1 VELNSQLVAPALT
14 GFAAF
19 LLAWLAFGKR
29 RSKTPASAAR
39 NASVSSSERETERPP
54 ASPSTPAPA
63 STSKAAPASTS
74 KAAPASTS
82 KAAPAAV
89 SKPAPAAVSKPAPA
103 AVSKPAPATDGKSEP
118 AAVSKRGAAA
128 VSKADRP
135 ASRAIVW
142 EALPDEL
149 IDDDITVL
157 HAIPVLDS
165 GEISIEAASVSIEN
179 ESEEDRVSRIE
190 LSYEEDAEAEE
201 VTAAS
206 ARILI
211 HAAGDSDQ
219 GRVRKRNEDSM
230 LVMPERSLFAV
241 ADGMGGHRG
250 GAVASSLAIDA
261 LQDAFDREAFEGRV
275 QASGD
280 VPRRARELAAAVH
293 MTNEC
298 VRSMAFADREL
309 SDMGTTLVA
318 ARFSPNKQRLYVGH
332 VGDSRCYRL
341 RQGKLRQLT
350 TDHTMA
356 SLGVTGPSANHLY
369 QAIGVSPGLAID
381 LIVDKPQDDDMY
393 VLCSDGLSKMVSDDE
408 LRDVLLEHEDLESAL
423 YTLIEAANDRGGND
437 NVTVIIIKVLA
448 RTSKKAMESIAQ
460 QAIS

>member
-1 VELNSQLVAPALT
+1 MEFNSQLVAPTLT
-14 GFAAF
+14 GVAAF
-19 LLAWLAFGKR
+19 LLAWLAFGKS
-29 RSKTPASAAR
+29 RSKVAKPTTSSLPANQR
-39 NASVSSSERETERPP
+39 DTKPPP
-54 ASPSTPAPA
+54 ASKRKSAKDEKSAAAKDAKSAAETKPAIAADSKPTDPA
-63 STSKAAPASTS
+63 ELAAGAKS
-74 KAAPASTS
+74 
-82 KAAPAAV
+82 AV
-89 SKPAPAAVSKPAPA
+89 SDSKPAPAAGSKSSRPA
-103 AVSKPAPATDGKSEP
+103 AK
-118 AAVSKRGAAA
+118 
-128 VSKADRP
+128 
-135 ASRAIVW
+135 AIVW
-142 EALPDEL
+142 EATPSEL
-149 IDDDITVL
+149 ADDDITIV
-157 HAIPVLDS
+157 HAIPVFDGATDLT
-165 GEISIEAASVSIEN
+165 IEAASVSIEG
-179 ESEEDRVSRIE
+179 ETEDDRVSRIE

-206 ARILI
+206 ARILLY
-211 HAAGDSDQ
+211 AAGDSDQ
-219 GRVRKRNEDSM
+219 GRVRKRNEDSL

-275 QASGD
+275 QSTGN

-356 SLGVTGPSANHLY
+356 SLGVKGPSANHLY

-381 LIVDKPQDDDMY
+381 LIVDKPQDDDIY
-393 VLCSDGLSKMVSDDE
+393 VLCSDGLSKMVTDDQ
-408 LRDVLLEHEDLESAL
+408 LRDTLIENEDLETAL

-437 NVTVIIIKVLA
+437 NVTVIIVKVVSRVSKLA
-448 RTSKKAMESIAQ
+448 MDTIAQ
-460 QAIS
+460 QAVN

>member
-1 VELNSQLVAPALT
+1 MELNSQLVAPALT

-19 LLAWLAFGKR
+19 LLAWLAFGKG
-29 RSKTPASAAR
+29 RSKAAASANAKARSAAPASAAPS
-39 NASVSSSERETERPP
+39 ASIPAGERETRPP
-54 ASPSTPAPA
+54 PTPVSKSAPA
-63 STSKAAPASTS
+63 AAGKSAPA
-74 KAAPASTS
+74 AAD
-82 KAAPAAV
+82 KAAPAAGT
-89 SKPAPAAVSKPAPA
+89 KPASGAPAKPERPAA
-103 AVSKPAPATDGKSEP
+103 
-118 AAVSKRGAAA
+118 
-128 VSKADRP
+128 
-135 ASRAIVW
+135 RAIVW
-142 EALPDEL
+142 ESLPAEL
-149 IDDDITVL
+149 IDEDITVI
-157 HAIPVLDS
+157 HAIPVIDGS
-165 GEISIEAASVSIEN
+165 ADISIEAASVSIEN
-179 ESEEDRVSRIE
+179 ESEDDRVSRIE

-261 LQDAFDREAFEGRV
+261 LQDAFDRSAFDGRV
-275 QASGD
+275 QSTGD

-318 ARFSPNKQRLYVGH
+318 ARFSPNKQRLYIGH

-341 RQGKLRQLT
+341 RQGTLRQLT

-381 LIVDKPQDDDMY
+381 LIVDKPRDDDVY
-393 VLCSDGLSKMVSDDE
+393 LLCSDGLSKMVSDED
-408 LRDVLLEHEDLESAL
+408 LCSVLLEHEDLESAL
-423 YTLIEAANDRGGND
+423 YTLIEMANDRGGND
-437 NVTVIIIKVLA
+437 NVTVIIVKVLGRA
-448 RTSKKAMESIAQ
+448 SKKAMEQLTQ
-460 QAIS
+460 QATGN

>member
-1 VELNSQLVAPALT
+1 MEFNSQLVAPTLT
-14 GFAAF
+14 GVAAF
-19 LLAWLAFGKR
+19 LLAWLAFGKS
-29 RSKTPASAAR
+29 RSKSAKPTTSSVPAAERDTKPPPASKRKAGNGAKAAAAKDEKSAVAAEPKSAEAKTDAKPASAAEAKPTIPAQADPDAKSA
-39 NASVSSSERETERPP
+39 ASDSK
-54 ASPSTPAPA
+54 PS
-63 STSKAAPASTS
+63 
-74 KAAPASTS
+74 
-82 KAAPAAV
+82 PAAGGK
-89 SKPAPAAVSKPAPA
+89 SLRPAAK
-103 AVSKPAPATDGKSEP
+103 
-118 AAVSKRGAAA
+118 
-128 VSKADRP
+128 
-135 ASRAIVW
+135 AIVW
-142 EALPDEL
+142 EAPPSEL
-149 IDDDITVL
+149 ADDDITIV
-157 HAIPVLDS
+157 HAIPVFDGAGDLT
-165 GEISIEAASVSIEN
+165 IEAASVSIEG
-179 ESEEDRVSRIE
+179 ESEDDRVSRIE

-201 VTAAS
+201 VTSAS
-206 ARILI
+206 ARILLY
-211 HAAGDSDQ
+211 AAGDSDQ
-219 GRVRKRNEDSM
+219 GRVRKRNEDSL

-275 QASGD
+275 QSTGN

-356 SLGVTGPSANHLY
+356 SLGVKGPSANHLY

-393 VLCSDGLSKMVSDDE
+393 LLCSDGLSKMVTDDE
-408 LRDVLLEHEDLESAL
+408 LRDTLLEHEDLETAL

-437 NVTVIIIKVLA
+437 NVTVIIVKVLA
-448 RTSKKAMESIAQ
+448 RTSKKAMEAIAQ
-460 QAIS
+460 QAAN

>member
-1 VELNSQLVAPALT
+1 MELNSQLVAPALT

-29 RSKTPASAAR
+29 RSKAPASSAR
-39 NASVSSSERETERPP
+39 SASVSPSERETERPP
-54 ASPSTPAPA
+54 APTSKPAPA
-63 STSKAAPASTS
+63 AVSKPAP
-74 KAAPASTS
+74 
-82 KAAPAAV
+82 AV

-103 AVSKPAPATDGKSEP
+103 AASKPAPAANAKLESAP
-118 AAVSKRGAAA
+118 VSKPSAP
-128 VSKADRP
+128 VKPDRP

-142 EALPDEL
+142 ESLPDEL
-149 IDDDITVL
+149 IDEDITVL
-157 HAIPVLDS
+157 HAFPVFDA
-165 GEISIEAASVSIEN
+165 GGDISIESASVSIEN
-179 ESEEDRVSRIE
+179 ETEEDRVSRIE

-219 GRVRKRNEDSM
+219 GRVRKRNEDSL

-275 QASGD
+275 QANGD

-381 LIVDKPQDDDMY
+381 LIVDKPRDDDVY

-408 LRDVLLEHEDLESAL
+408 LRDVLIEHEDLESAL

-448 RTSKKAMESIAQ
+448 RTSKKAMETIAQ
-460 QAIS
+460 QSVS

>member
-1 VELNSQLVAPALT
+1 MELNSQLVAPALT

-19 LLAWLAFGKR
+19 LLAWLAFGKG
-29 RSKTPASAAR
+29 RSKAAASANAKARSAAPASAAPS
-39 NASVSSSERETERPP
+39 ASIPAGERETRPP
-54 ASPSTPAPA
+54 PTPVSKSAPA
-63 STSKAAPASTS
+63 AAGKSAPAAAGKS
-74 KAAPASTS
+74 APAAAD
-82 KAAPAAV
+82 KAAPAAGT
-89 SKPAPAAVSKPAPA
+89 KPASGAPAKPERPAA
-103 AVSKPAPATDGKSEP
+103 
-118 AAVSKRGAAA
+118 
-128 VSKADRP
+128 
-135 ASRAIVW
+135 RAIVW
-142 EALPDEL
+142 ESLPAEL
-149 IDDDITVL
+149 IDEDITVI
-157 HAIPVLDS
+157 HAIPVIDGS
-165 GEISIEAASVSIEN
+165 ADISIEAASVSIEN
-179 ESEEDRVSRIE
+179 ESEDDRVSRIE

-261 LQDAFDREAFEGRV
+261 LQDAFDRSAFDGRV
-275 QASGD
+275 QSTGD

-318 ARFSPNKQRLYVGH
+318 ARFSPNKQRLYIGH

-341 RQGKLRQLT
+341 REGTLRQLT

-381 LIVDKPQDDDMY
+381 LIVDKPRDDDVY
-393 VLCSDGLSKMVSDDE
+393 LLCSDGLSKMVSDED
-408 LRDVLLEHEDLESAL
+408 LCSVLLEHEDLESAL
-423 YTLIEAANDRGGND
+423 YTLIEMANDRGGND
-437 NVTVIIIKVLA
+437 NVTVIIVKVLGRA
-448 RTSKKAMESIAQ
+448 SKKAMEQLTQ
-460 QAIS
+460 QATGN

>member
-1 VELNSQLVAPALT
+1 MELNSQLVAPALT

-19 LLAWLAFGKR
+19 LLAWLAFGKG
-29 RSKTPASAAR
+29 RSKAAASANAKARSAAPASAAPS
-39 NASVSSSERETERPP
+39 ASIPAGERETRPP
-54 ASPSTPAPA
+54 PTPVSKSAPA
-63 STSKAAPASTS
+63 AAGKSAPA
-74 KAAPASTS
+74 AAGKSQAPRRRSAD
-82 KAAPAAV
+82 KAAPAAGT
-89 SKPAPAAVSKPAPA
+89 KPASGAPAKPERPAA
-103 AVSKPAPATDGKSEP
+103 
-118 AAVSKRGAAA
+118 
-128 VSKADRP
+128 
-135 ASRAIVW
+135 RAIVW
-142 EALPDEL
+142 ESLPAEL
-149 IDDDITVL
+149 IDEDITVI
-157 HAIPVLDS
+157 HAIPVIDGS
-165 GEISIEAASVSIEN
+165 ADISIEAASVSIEN
-179 ESEEDRVSRIE
+179 ESEDDRVSRIE

-261 LQDAFDREAFEGRV
+261 LQDAFDRSAFDGRV
-275 QASGD
+275 QSSGD

-318 ARFSPNKQRLYVGH
+318 ARFSPNKQRLYIGH

-341 RQGKLRQLT
+341 RQGTLRQLT

-381 LIVDKPQDDDMY
+381 LIVDKPRDDDVY
-393 VLCSDGLSKMVSDDE
+393 LLCSDGLSKMVSDED
-408 LRDVLLEHEDLESAL
+408 LCSVLLEHEDLESAL
-423 YTLIEAANDRGGND
+423 YTLIEMANDRGGND
-437 NVTVIIIKVLA
+437 NVTVIIVKVLGRA
-448 RTSKKAMESIAQ
+448 SKKAMEQLTQ
-460 QAIS
+460 QATGN

>member
-1 VELNSQLVAPALT
+1 VEFNSQLVAPTLT
-14 GFAAF
+14 GVAAF
-19 LLAWLAFGKR
+19 LLAWLAFGKS
-29 RSKTPASAAR
+29 RSKAAKPTTSSVPANQR
-39 NASVSSSERETERPP
+39 DTKPPP
-54 ASPSTPAPA
+54 ASKR
-63 STSKAAPASTS
+63 KAAKDEKS
-74 KAAPASTS
+74 
-82 KAAPAAV
+82 AAV
-89 SKPAPAAVSKPAPA
+89 SEEKSAGHKKPVTSSDDKPTDPAELAPDGKVAASDSKPAPAA
-103 AVSKPAPATDGKSEP
+103 GKSLRPP
-118 AAVSKRGAAA
+118 AK
-128 VSKADRP
+128 
-135 ASRAIVW
+135 AIVW
-142 EALPDEL
+142 EAPLSELADE
-149 IDDDITVL
+149 DITIV
-157 HAIPVLDS
+157 HAIPVFDGAVDLT
-165 GEISIEAASVSIEN
+165 IEAASVSIEG
-179 ESEEDRVSRIE
+179 ETEDDRVSRIE

-201 VTAAS
+201 VTSAS
-206 ARILI
+206 ARILLY
-211 HAAGDSDQ
+211 AAGDSDQ
-219 GRVRKRNEDSM
+219 GRVRKRNEDSL

-275 QASGD
+275 QSNGN

-356 SLGVTGPSANHLY
+356 SLGVKGPSANHLY

-381 LIVDKPQDDDMY
+381 LIVDKPQDDDIY
-393 VLCSDGLSKMVSDDE
+393 LLCSDGLSKMVTDDE
-408 LRDVLLEHEDLESAL
+408 LRDTLLEHEDLETAL
-423 YTLIEAANDRGGND
+423 YTLIESANDRGGND
-437 NVTVIIIKVLA
+437 NVTVIIVKVLSRA
-448 RTSKKAMESIAQ
+448 SKKAMEAIAQ
-460 QAIS
+460 QAVN

>member
-19 LLAWLAFGKR
+19 LLAWLAFGKS
-29 RSKTPASAAR
+29 RSKATASSAPKADAAPK
-39 NASVSSSERETERPP
+39 NGAATKNTAAPKANANAKTNGAPKAEAPSASVSAAERDTKPPP
-54 ASPSTPAPA
+54 APL
-63 STSKAAPASTS
+63 
-74 KAAPASTS
+74 
-82 KAAPAAV
+82 
-89 SKPAPAAVSKPAPA
+89 SKPAPSAPSKPAP
-103 AVSKPAPATDGKSEP
+103 
-118 AAVSKRGAAA
+118 GAAT
-128 VSKADRP
+128 KHDRP
-135 ASRAIVW
+135 TSRAIVW
-142 EALPDEL
+142 ESLPAELVDE
-149 IDDDITVL
+149 DITVI
-157 HAIPVLDS
+157 HAIPVVD
-165 GEISIEAASVSIEN
+165 GAEISIEAASVSIEN

-261 LQDAFDREAFEGRV
+261 LQDAFDRSAFDGRV

-381 LIVDKPQDDDMY
+381 LIVDKPQDDDVY
-393 VLCSDGLSKMVSDDE
+393 VLCSDGLSKMVSDDD
-408 LRDVLLEHEDLESAL
+408 LRNVLMEHEDLESAL
-423 YTLIEAANDRGGND
+423 YTLIEMANDRGGND
-437 NVTVIIIKVLA
+437 NVTVIIVKVLA

-460 QAIS
+460 QATSN

>member
-1 VELNSQLVAPALT
+1 VEFNSQLVAPTLT
-14 GFAAF
+14 GVAAF
-19 LLAWLAFGKR
+19 LLAWLAFGKS
-29 RSKTPASAAR
+29 RSKAAKPTANNVPAE
-39 NASVSSSERETERPP
+39 ERETKPPPASKRKAAKDEKSAAAEAKPADPKPAVGADSKSASAPPAADAKPAVVTDSKPPAGSKSLRPP
-54 ASPSTPAPA
+54 A
-63 STSKAAPASTS
+63 K
-74 KAAPASTS
+74 
-82 KAAPAAV
+82 
-89 SKPAPAAVSKPAPA
+89 
-103 AVSKPAPATDGKSEP
+103 
-118 AAVSKRGAAA
+118 
-128 VSKADRP
+128 
-135 ASRAIVW
+135 AIVW
-142 EALPDEL
+142 EAPPGEL
-149 IDDDITVL
+149 ADDDITVI
-157 HAIPVLDS
+157 HAIPVFE
-165 GEISIEAASVSIEN
+165 GAETTIEAASVSIEG
-179 ESEEDRVSRIE
+179 ESEDDRVSRIE

-206 ARILI
+206 ARILLY
-211 HAAGDSDQ
+211 AAGDSDQ
-219 GRVRKRNEDSM
+219 GRVRKRNEDSL

-275 QASGD
+275 QSTGN

-356 SLGVTGPSANHLY
+356 SLGVKGPSANHLY

-381 LIVDKPQDDDMY
+381 LIVDKPQDDDIY
-393 VLCSDGLSKMVSDDE
+393 LLCSDGLSKMVSDDE
-408 LRDVLLEHEDLESAL
+408 LCNTLQQHEDLETAL

-437 NVTVIIIKVLA
+437 NVTVIIVKVLA
-448 RTSKKAMESIAQ
+448 RTSKKAMETIAQ
-460 QAIS
+460 SAVN

>member
-1 VELNSQLVAPALT
+1 MELNSQLLAPALT
-14 GFAAF
+14 GLAAF
-19 LLAWLAFGKR
+19 LLAWLAFGKGM
-29 RSKTPASAAR
+29 SKAKAKAKAT
-39 NASVSSSERETERPP
+39 ASVAAQASVPADERETKPP
-54 ASPSTPAPA
+54 PVPISKPTPAA
-63 STSKAAPASTS
+63 VTKG
-74 KAAPASTS
+74 
-82 KAAPAAV
+82 AAV
-89 SKPAPAAVSKPAPA
+89 SKPAAAAGSKPAPA
-103 AVSKPAPATDGKSEP
+103 APSKP
-118 AAVSKRGAAA
+118 
-128 VSKADRP
+128 DRP
-135 ASRAIVW
+135 TSRAIVW
-142 EALPDEL
+142 ESLPAEL
-149 IDDDITVL
+149 IDEDITVI
-157 HAIPVLDS
+157 HAIPVFE
-165 GEISIEAASVSIEN
+165 GGAEISIEAASVSIES

-201 VTAAS
+201 VTSAS

-261 LQDAFDREAFEGRV
+261 LQDAFDRSAFDGRV
-275 QASGD
+275 QSSGD

-381 LIVDKPQDDDMY
+381 LIVDKPQDDDVY
-393 VLCSDGLSKMVSDDE
+393 LLCSDGLSKMVSDDE
-408 LRDVLLEHEDLESAL
+408 VRDVLLEHEDLESAL
-423 YTLIEAANDRGGND
+423 YTLIEMANDRGGND
-437 NVTVIIIKVLA
+437 NVTVIIVKVLA
-448 RTSKKAMESIAQ
+448 RVSKKAMESLAQ
-460 QAIS
+460 QAASS

>member
-1 VELNSQLVAPALT
+1 MGPVLT
-14 GFAAF
+14 GGAAF
-19 LLAWLAFGKR
+19 LLAWLAFGKN
-29 RSKTPASAAR
+29 RSKAPASAASG
-39 NASVSSSERETERPP
+39 ASSAPRANEAALASSAPRTKGAAGTTTSPRAKDAAAAPSAHTKDAAATTTSARAKGEPDAALSEDERETKPP
-54 ASPSTPAPA
+54 PVPLHKAGAPTKPAR
-63 STSKAAPASTS
+63 
-74 KAAPASTS
+74 
-82 KAAPAAV
+82 PAA
-89 SKPAPAAVSKPAPA
+89 K
-103 AVSKPAPATDGKSEP
+103 
-118 AAVSKRGAAA
+118 
-128 VSKADRP
+128 
-135 ASRAIVW
+135 AIVW
-142 EALPDEL
+142 EHAPGELADE
-149 IDDDITVL
+149 DITII
-157 HAIPVLDS
+157 HAIPVFENGTDVS
-165 GEISIEAASVSIEN
+165 VEAASVAIET
-179 ESEEDRVSRIE
+179 EAEEDRVSRIE

-201 VTAAS
+201 VTSAS
-206 ARILI
+206 ARILLY
-211 HAAGDSDQ
+211 AAGDSDQ
-219 GRVRKRNEDSM
+219 GRVRKRNEDSL

-275 QASGD
+275 QSNGK

-356 SLGVTGPSANHLY
+356 SLGVKGPSANHLY

-381 LIVDKPQDDDMY
+381 LIVDKPQDDDVY
-393 VLCSDGLSKMVSDDE
+393 VLCSDGLSKMVGDDQ
-408 LRDVLLEHEDLESAL
+408 LRDVLIEHEDLESAL

-437 NVTVIIIKVLA
+437 NVTVIIVKVVARASKLA
-448 RTSKKAMESIAQ
+448 MDSIAQ
-460 QAIS
+460 QALS

>member
-1 VELNSQLVAPALT
+1 VELNSQLVVPALT

-19 LLAWLAFGKR
+19 LLAWVAFGKG
-29 RSKTPASAAR
+29 RSKAPAAVTPAS
-39 NASVSSSERETERPP
+39 SSADERETKPP
-54 ASPSTPAPA
+54 PAPA
-63 STSKAAPASTS
+63 SK
-74 KAAPASTS
+74 
-82 KAAPAAV
+82 
-89 SKPAPAAVSKPAPA
+89 SKPATSTSSKPAA
-103 AVSKPAPATDGKSEP
+103 ASKSAAAGPSKPAAATEAKP
-118 AAVSKRGAAA
+118 AAAASAKPAAA
-128 VSKADRP
+128 AEAKPAASKAERP
-135 ASRAIVW
+135 AARAIVW
-142 EALPDEL
+142 ESLPTEL
-149 IDDDITVL
+149 IDDDITVV
-157 HAIPVLDS
+157 HAIPVFDAS
-165 GEISIEAASVSIEN
+165 ADISIEAASVSIES

-190 LSYEEDAEAEE
+190 LSYEEDADAEE

-261 LQDAFDREAFEGRV
+261 LQDAFDRQAFDGRV
-275 QASGD
+275 QSSGD

-381 LIVDKPQDDDMY
+381 LIVDKPQDDDVY
-393 VLCSDGLSKMVSDDE
+393 VLCSDGLSKMVSDDQ

-423 YTLIEAANDRGGND
+423 YTLIEAANDHGGND
-437 NVTVIIIKVLA
+437 NVTVIIVKVLA

-460 QAIS
+460 QAASS

>member
-1 VELNSQLVAPALT
+1 VELNSQLVAPTLT
-14 GFAAF
+14 GVAAF
-19 LLAWLAFGKR
+19 LLAWLAFGKS
-29 RSKTPASAAR
+29 RSKAAVSSAARVSVPADERETKPPPASA
-39 NASVSSSERETERPP
+39 
-54 ASPSTPAPA
+54 
-63 STSKAAPASTS
+63 SKRAAAEAKSAV
-74 KAAPASTS
+74 AA
-82 KAAPAAV
+82 
-89 SKPAPAAVSKPAPA
+89 
-103 AVSKPAPATDGKSEP
+103 DGKSAVSAEAKSAAAADAKPAVAADSKPPSP
-118 AAVSKRGAAA
+118 AAKPKST
-128 VSKADRP
+128 RP
-135 ASRAIVW
+135 AAKAIVW
-142 EALPDEL
+142 EAAPGELADE
-149 IDDDITVL
+149 DITVL
-157 HAIPVLDS
+157 HAIPVFEGASDLT
-165 GEISIEAASVSIEN
+165 IEAASVSIEG
-179 ESEEDRVSRIE
+179 ETEEDRVSRIE

-206 ARILI
+206 ARILLY
-211 HAAGDSDQ
+211 AAGDSDQ
-219 GRVRKRNEDSM
+219 GRVRKRNEDSL

-275 QASGD
+275 QSTGN

-356 SLGVTGPSANHLY
+356 SLGVKGPSANHLY

-381 LIVDKPQDDDMY
+381 LIVDKPQDDDVY

-408 LRDVLLEHEDLESAL
+408 LRDVLLEHEDLEAAL

-437 NVTVIIIKVLA
+437 NVTVIIVKVLA

-460 QAIS
+460 QAVT

>member
-1 VELNSQLVAPALT
+1 MELNSQLVAPTLT
-14 GFAAF
+14 GVAAF
-19 LLAWLAFGKR
+19 LLAWLAFGKS
-29 RSKTPASAAR
+29 RSKAAAAAASSNIPADERETKPPPASASKR
-39 NASVSSSERETERPP
+39 SSD
-54 ASPSTPAPA
+54 
-63 STSKAAPASTS
+63 
-74 KAAPASTS
+74 
-82 KAAPAAV
+82 
-89 SKPAPAAVSKPAPA
+89 SKPAPASDSKRAPAPDAKSTPVADAKPAA
-103 AVSKPAPATDGKSEP
+103 ATASKSGGSKSGG
-118 AAVSKRGAAA
+118 SKSG
-128 VSKADRP
+128 RP
-135 ASRAIVW
+135 AKAIVW
-142 EALPDEL
+142 EAPPGELADE
-149 IDDDITVL
+149 DITVI
-157 HAIPVLDS
+157 HAIPVFEGASDLT
-165 GEISIEAASVSIEN
+165 IEAASVSIEG
-179 ESEEDRVSRIE
+179 ESEDDRVSRIE

-201 VTAAS
+201 VTSAS
-206 ARILI
+206 ARILLY
-211 HAAGDSDQ
+211 AAGDSDQ
-219 GRVRKRNEDSM
+219 GRVRKRNEDSL

-275 QASGD
+275 QSTGN

-356 SLGVTGPSANHLY
+356 SLGVKGPSANHLY

-381 LIVDKPQDDDMY
+381 LIVDKPQDDDVY
-393 VLCSDGLSKMVSDDE
+393 VLCSDGLSKMVNDDE

-437 NVTVIIIKVLA
+437 NVTVIIVKVLA
-448 RTSKKAMESIAQ
+448 RTSKKAMESITQ
-460 QAIS
+460 QAVSN

>member
-1 VELNSQLVAPALT
+1 MELNSQLVAPALT

-19 LLAWLAFGKR
+19 LLAWLAFGKGR
-29 RSKTPASAAR
+29 
-39 NASVSSSERETERPP
+39 
-54 ASPSTPAPA
+54 
-63 STSKAAPASTS
+63 SKAAASGASVAPRASIPADERQTRPPPS
-74 KAAPASTS
+74 AQ
-82 KAAPAAV
+82 
-89 SKPAPAAVSKPAPA
+89 PAPAAASKRAPA
-103 AVSKPAPATDGKSEP
+103 AGAKLATAVNAATAASTKP
-118 AAVSKRGAAA
+118 
-128 VSKADRP
+128 DRP
-135 ASRAIVW
+135 AAKAIVW
-142 EALPDEL
+142 ESMPAEL
-149 IDDDITVL
+149 IDEDITIL
-157 HAIPVLDS
+157 HAIPVFEGGVTD
-165 GEISIEAASVSIEN
+165 GEISIEAASVAI
-179 ESEEDRVSRIE
+179 ESESEDERVSRIE

-201 VTAAS
+201 VTSAS

-261 LQDAFDREAFEGRV
+261 LQDAFDRSAFEGRV
-275 QASGD
+275 QSNGN

-318 ARFSPNKQRLYVGH
+318 ARFSPNKQRLYIGH

-381 LIVDKPQDDDMY
+381 LIVDKPQDDDVY
-393 VLCSDGLSKMVSDDE
+393 LLCSDGLSKMVTDDH
-408 LRDVLLEHEDLESAL
+408 LRDVLLEHEDLENAL
-423 YTLIEAANDRGGND
+423 YTLIEMANDRGGND
-437 NVTVIIIKVLA
+437 NVTVIIVKVLA
-448 RTSKKAMESIAQ
+448 GASKKAMEHISQ
-460 QAIS
+460 QAVSN

>member
-1 VELNSQLVAPALT
+1 VELNSQLVVPALT

-19 LLAWLAFGKR
+19 LLAWMAFGKG
-29 RSKTPASAAR
+29 RSKATAPAASSSADERETKPPPASASKHAPASVSKASGKPASAAAGKPADAKS
-39 NASVSSSERETERPP
+39 ASGKPTSADAKSASSKP
-54 ASPSTPAPA
+54 ASTDAKSTPAEAKSTPA
-63 STSKAAPASTS
+63 EAKSGTTKA
-74 KAAPASTS
+74 
-82 KAAPAAV
+82 
-89 SKPAPAAVSKPAPA
+89 
-103 AVSKPAPATDGKSEP
+103 E
-118 AAVSKRGAAA
+118 
-128 VSKADRP
+128 RP

-142 EALPDEL
+142 ESLPTEL
-149 IDDDITVL
+149 IDDDITIV
-157 HAIPVLDS
+157 HAIPVFDAS
-165 GEISIEAASVSIEN
+165 ADISIEAASVAIES

-261 LQDAFDREAFEGRV
+261 LQDAFDRQAFDGRV
-275 QASGD
+275 QSSGD

-381 LIVDKPQDDDMY
+381 LIVDKPQDDDVY
-393 VLCSDGLSKMVSDDE
+393 VLCSDGLSKMVSDDQ

-423 YTLIEAANDRGGND
+423 YTLIEAANDHGGND
-437 NVTVIIIKVLA
+437 NVTVIIVKVLA
-448 RTSKKAMESIAQ
+448 RSSKKAMESIAQ
-460 QAIS
+460 QAAGS

>member
-1 VELNSQLVAPALT
+1 MEFNSQLVAPTLT
-14 GFAAF
+14 GVAAF
-19 LLAWLAFGKR
+19 LLAWLAFGKS
-29 RSKTPASAAR
+29 RSKAAKPNSTSVPAE
-39 NASVSSSERETERPP
+39 ERETKPPPASKRKAAKDEKSAAAADAKPADAKSAAAADSKSAPSADAAADAKPATAADAKPAAAAGKSLRPP
-54 ASPSTPAPA
+54 A
-63 STSKAAPASTS
+63 K
-74 KAAPASTS
+74 
-82 KAAPAAV
+82 
-89 SKPAPAAVSKPAPA
+89 
-103 AVSKPAPATDGKSEP
+103 
-118 AAVSKRGAAA
+118 
-128 VSKADRP
+128 
-135 ASRAIVW
+135 AIVW
-142 EALPDEL
+142 EEPPGEL
-149 IDDDITVL
+149 ADDDITVI
-157 HAIPVLDS
+157 HAIPVFDGADS
-165 GEISIEAASVSIEN
+165 TIEAASVSIEG
-179 ESEEDRVSRIE
+179 ESEDDRVSRIE

-206 ARILI
+206 ARILLY
-211 HAAGDSDQ
+211 AAGDSDQ
-219 GRVRKRNEDSM
+219 GRVRKRNEDSL

-275 QASGD
+275 QSTGN

-356 SLGVTGPSANHLY
+356 SLGVKGPSANHLY

-381 LIVDKPQDDDMY
+381 LIVDKPQDDDIY

-408 LRDVLLEHEDLESAL
+408 LRATLEENEDLETAL

-437 NVTVIIIKVLA
+437 NVTVIIVKVLA
-448 RTSKKAMESIAQ
+448 RTSKKAMDTIAQ
-460 QAIS
+460 SAAN

>member
-1 VELNSQLVAPALT
+1 VELNSQLVAPTLT
-14 GFAAF
+14 GVAAF
-19 LLAWLAFGKR
+19 LLAWLAFGKG
-29 RSKTPASAAR
+29 RSKAHASAAAHATAA
-39 NASVSSSERETERPP
+39 ASATSADERETKPPPRPSKP
-54 ASPSTPAPA
+54 AKS
-63 STSKAAPASTS
+63 
-74 KAAPASTS
+74 
-82 KAAPAAV
+82 AV
-89 SKPAPAAVSKPAPA
+89 TEPAPAAAVAPA
-103 AVSKPAPATDGKSEP
+103 KPKSTRP
-118 AAVSKRGAAA
+118 AAK
-128 VSKADRP
+128 
-135 ASRAIVW
+135 AIVW
-142 EALPDEL
+142 EAAPGELADE
-149 IDDDITVL
+149 DITVL
-157 HAIPVLDS
+157 HAIPVFENASDLT
-165 GEISIEAASVSIEN
+165 IEAASVSIEG
-179 ESEEDRVSRIE
+179 ETEEDRVSRIE

-201 VTAAS
+201 VTSAS
-206 ARILI
+206 ARILLY
-211 HAAGDSDQ
+211 AAGDSDQ

-275 QASGD
+275 QSNGN
-280 VPRRARELAAAVH
+280 VPRRGRELAAAVH

-356 SLGVTGPSANHLY
+356 SLGVKGPSANHLY

-381 LIVDKPQDDDMY
+381 LIVDKPQDDDIY
-393 VLCSDGLSKMVSDDE
+393 VLCSDGLSKMVTDDE
-408 LRDVLLEHEDLESAL
+408 LRNVLLEHEDLETAL

-437 NVTVIIIKVLA
+437 NVTVIIVKVLA
-448 RTSKKAMESIAQ
+448 RVSKKAMESIAQ
-460 QAIS
+460 QAVN

>member
-1 VELNSQLVAPALT
+1 MELNSQLVAPTLT
-14 GFAAF
+14 GVAAF
-19 LLAWLAFGKR
+19 LLAWLAFGKSR
-29 RSKTPASAAR
+29 TKGAKASAASVNLPADERETKPPPASA
-39 NASVSSSERETERPP
+39 
-54 ASPSTPAPA
+54 
-63 STSKAAPASTS
+63 SKR
-74 KAAPASTS
+74 
-82 KAAPAAV
+82 APAADAKPTV
-89 SKPAPAAVSKPAPA
+89 SADANPVATVDPKPSSPPAKPKTKRPAAK
-103 AVSKPAPATDGKSEP
+103 
-118 AAVSKRGAAA
+118 
-128 VSKADRP
+128 
-135 ASRAIVW
+135 AIVW
-142 EALPDEL
+142 EAAPGELEDE
-149 IDDDITVL
+149 DITVL
-157 HAIPVLDS
+157 HAIPVFEGGSDLT
-165 GEISIEAASVSIEN
+165 IEAASVSIEG
-179 ESEEDRVSRIE
+179 EAEEERVSRIE

-206 ARILI
+206 ARILLY
-211 HAAGDSDQ
+211 AAGDSDQ
-219 GRVRKRNEDSM
+219 GRVRKRNEDSL

-275 QASGD
+275 QSTGN

-356 SLGVTGPSANHLY
+356 SLGVKGPSANHLY

-381 LIVDKPQDDDMY
+381 LIVDKPQDDDVY
-393 VLCSDGLSKMVSDDE
+393 VLCSDGLSKMVSDDN
-408 LRDVLLEHEDLESAL
+408 LRDVLLEHEDLEAAL

-437 NVTVIIIKVLA
+437 NVTVIIVKVLA
-448 RTSKKAMESIAQ
+448 RASKKAIESIAQ
-460 QAIS
+460 QSSLS

>member
-1 VELNSQLVAPALT
+1 V
-14 GFAAF
+14 
-19 LLAWLAFGKR
+19 
-29 RSKTPASAAR
+29 
-39 NASVSSSERETERPP
+39 
-54 ASPSTPAPA
+54 
-63 STSKAAPASTS
+63 TS
-74 KAAPASTS
+74 
-82 KAAPAAV
+82 
-89 SKPAPAAVSKPAPA
+89 
-103 AVSKPAPATDGKSEP
+103 
-118 AAVSKRGAAA
+118 
-128 VSKADRP
+128 
-135 ASRAIVW
+135 
-142 EALPDEL
+142 
-149 IDDDITVL
+149 
-157 HAIPVLDS
+157 
-165 GEISIEAASVSIEN
+165 
-179 ESEEDRVSRIE
+179 
-190 LSYEEDAEAEE
+190 
-201 VTAAS
+201 AS
-206 ARILI
+206 ARILLY
-211 HAAGDSDQ
+211 AAGDSDQ
-219 GRVRKRNEDSM
+219 GRVRKRNEDSL

-275 QASGD
+275 QSTGN

-356 SLGVTGPSANHLY
+356 SLGVKGPSANHLY

-381 LIVDKPQDDDMY
+381 LIVDKPQDDDVY
-393 VLCSDGLSKMVSDDE
+393 LLCSDGLSKMVTDDE
-408 LRDVLLEHEDLESAL
+408 LRDVLLEHEDLEAAL

-437 NVTVIIIKVLA
+437 NVTVIIVKVLA
-448 RTSKKAMESIAQ
+448 RVSKKAMESIAQ
-460 QAIS
+460 QALT

>member
-1 VELNSQLVAPALT
+1 MEFNSQLVAPTLT
-14 GFAAF
+14 GVAAL
-19 LLAWLAFGKR
+19 LLAWLAYGKS
-29 RSKTPASAAR
+29 RSKAAKPAANIPVSERDTKPPPASAKRA
-39 NASVSSSERETERPP
+39 AE
-54 ASPSTPAPA
+54 A
-63 STSKAAPASTS
+63 KAAAADAKSAGKVTDEKSATVAEGKTAVAADAKSAAADTKPAD
-74 KAAPASTS
+74 AGD
-82 KAAPAAV
+82 
-89 SKPAPAAVSKPAPA
+89 SKPAPAGVSK
-103 AVSKPAPATDGKSEP
+103 SG
-118 AAVSKRGAAA
+118 
-128 VSKADRP
+128 RP
-135 ASRAIVW
+135 VAKAIVW
-142 EALPDEL
+142 EAPPGELVDE
-149 IDDDITVL
+149 DITVL
-157 HAIPVLDS
+157 HAIPVFDGASDLT
-165 GEISIEAASVSIEN
+165 IEAASVSIEG
-179 ESEEDRVSRIE
+179 ETEDDRVSRIE

-201 VTAAS
+201 VTSAS
-206 ARILI
+206 ARILLY
-211 HAAGDSDQ
+211 AAGDSDQ
-219 GRVRKRNEDSM
+219 GRVRKRNEDSL

-250 GAVASSLAIDA
+250 GAIASSLAIDA

-275 QASGD
+275 QANGN

-356 SLGVTGPSANHLY
+356 SLGVKGPSANHLY

-408 LRDVLLEHEDLESAL
+408 LRDVLLEHEDLETAL

-437 NVTVIIIKVLA
+437 NVTVIIVKVLA
-448 RTSKKAMESIAQ
+448 RTSKKAMETIAQ
-460 QAIS
+460 TAVN

>member
-1 VELNSQLVAPALT
+1 VEFNSQLVAPTLT
-14 GFAAF
+14 GVAAL
-19 LLAWLAFGKR
+19 LLAWLAYGKS
-29 RSKTPASAAR
+29 RSKAAKPTAVSIPVSERDTKPPPASAKRA
-39 NASVSSSERETERPP
+39 ADAKVAAAADAKP
-54 ASPSTPAPA
+54 AA
-63 STSKAAPASTS
+63 KAAGAAEDKSAAAGDAKSAATANGKSGSADAKPGEASD
-74 KAAPASTS
+74 
-82 KAAPAAV
+82 
-89 SKPAPAAVSKPAPA
+89 
-103 AVSKPAPATDGKSEP
+103 SKPAPATASKSGRP
-118 AAVSKRGAAA
+118 AAK
-128 VSKADRP
+128 
-135 ASRAIVW
+135 AIVW
-142 EALPDEL
+142 EATPGEL
-149 IDDDITVL
+149 VDDDITVL
-157 HAIPVLDS
+157 HAIPVFDGASDLT
-165 GEISIEAASVSIEN
+165 IEAASVSIEG
-179 ESEEDRVSRIE
+179 ETEEDRVSRIE

-206 ARILI
+206 ARILLY
-211 HAAGDSDQ
+211 AAGDSDQ
-219 GRVRKRNEDSM
+219 GRVRKRNEDSL

-250 GAVASSLAIDA
+250 GAIASSLAIDA

-275 QASGD
+275 QANGN

-356 SLGVTGPSANHLY
+356 SLGVKGPSANHLY

-408 LRDVLLEHEDLESAL
+408 LRDVLLDHEDLETAL

-437 NVTVIIIKVLA
+437 NVTVIIVKVLA
-448 RTSKKAMESIAQ
+448 RTSKKAMETIAQ
-460 QAIS
+460 QAAN